1 MVKPKDPEVLVV
13 EDEFA
18 TRMVA
23 ADAISD
29 MGLCVRE
36 ASDVDEA
43 LQALDDHPDIGVL
56 FTDIQMPGSKNGLD
70 LVEQVHGARPAVE
83 LIVTSGGTNVQDSEL
98 PDDGTFI
105 SKPYSTSRLAK
116 VIEQKVISRSKG
128 RSLDS

>member
-13 EDEFA
+13 EDDFA

-36 ASDVDEA
+36 ASDADEA
-43 LQALDDHPDIGVL
+43 LQVLNDHPDIGVL
-56 FTDIQMPGSKNGLD
+56 FTDIQMPGSMNGLD
-70 LVEQVHGARPAVE
+70 LVEQVHEDRPAVE
-83 LIVTSGGTNVQDSEL
+83 LIVTSGGTKVQDSEL

-105 SKPYSTSRLAK
+105 SKPYATRRLAK
-116 VIEQKVISRSKG
+116 LVEEKVASRSNG
-128 RSLDS
+128 SDL